1 MLRRPTHAE
10 PRPRASARRR
20 LYGVLCVL
28 MTFHAAAAD
37 AATAKPSEVQDL
49 AYGEVLFEFYQE
61 KYFDAISR
69 LRQAQE
75 RRELDYHAGE
85 AELLLGGMS
94 LAYGMDREATRLF
107 NRLLDAGVEPEVRD
121 RAWYYLGRIAFQK
134 DRPADAAAA
143 LSHIAGLDDPRQDAR
158 AQRLQRAEQRML
170 LGHVRLAQ
178 GDADGA
184 VRAFSDWNGAADERA
199 YADYNLGIAL
209 LARGETDTA
218 LKLLDRLGEE
228 SAKGAEAHAL
238 RDKTNLALGYR
249 LLQAGQHAQA
259 RPYFDRVR
267 LQGPLSGRALLGAGW
282 ADAEQQRYREALV
295 PWLELHSRDGRD
307 AAVQEAWLAVP
318 YAYAQLGAQGRA
330 VELYQDA
337 IAAFAAESRA
347 LDAAIAAL
355 GEGRLIGTLLAAE
368 GTGRSWFWQL
378 AQVPAEA
385 HTRYLVDLLA
395 AHRFQEAVKNLR
407 DLKELG
413 DRLDAWAGTVQTF
426 EHMIETRR
434 LRYAQH
440 APRLREDIDRLDV
453 EVTKNRHSRLA
464 AELERIERGDD
475 ALGLMTAQERTT
487 LERLTAIDA
496 RLAALPD
503 DDRTRAMRE
512 KQARLYGLMLWQVH
526 GDYKSRLH
534 TARKELTASVAPIAA
549 AEDLAVRA
557 RSAYTTAPTAFE
569 GFDGR
574 IAGLSEQVRTTREQT
589 DRLLA
594 AQAQWVTRLAQTE
607 LQLRKHRVDAYLVQ
621 ARFALA
627 QTYDKAG
634 DSRDGAP

>member
-1 MLRRPTHAE
+1 MLRCPTNNDSRPCVHTRRRLWSALCLLMTFQSM
-10 PRPRASARRR
+10 PLDAASAR
-20 LYGVLCVL
+20 
-28 MTFHAAAAD
+28 
-37 AATAKPSEVQDL
+37 PSEVQDL

-107 NRLLDAGVEPEVRD
+107 NRLLDDGVEPDVRD

-143 LSHIAGLDDPRQDAR
+143 LSRIEGLDDPRRDAR

-170 LGHVRLAQ
+170 LGHVRMAQ

-184 VRAFSDWNGAADERA
+184 VSAFRGWNGAADERA

-209 LARGETDTA
+209 LARGDTDTA
-218 LKLLDRLGEE
+218 LKLLDGLGEQ
-228 SAKGAEAHAL
+228 SAKGAEAQAL

-249 LLQAGQHAQA
+249 LLQTGQHAQA

-267 LQGPLSGRALLGAGW
+267 LQGPLSARALLGAGW

-295 PWLELHSRDGRD
+295 PWLELHGRDGRD
-307 AAVQEAWLAVP
+307 PAVQEAWLAVP
-318 YAYAQLGAQGRA
+318 YAYAQLGAQANA

-337 IAAFAAESRA
+337 IAAFVAESRA

-378 AQVPAEA
+378 AQVPAEP

-413 DRLDAWAGTVQTF
+413 DRLDAWAGTMQTF
-426 EHMIETRR
+426 EDMIETRR

-440 APRLREDIDRLDV
+440 APRLREDFERLDV
-453 EVTKNRHSRLA
+453 EATRTRHAQLA
-464 AELERIERGDD
+464 AEFDRIEGDGD
-475 ALGLMTAQERTT
+475 ALGLMTAPERAVWD
-487 LERLTAIDA
+487 RLAAIET

-503 DDRTRAMRE
+503 EARIQAMRE
-512 KQARLYGLMLWQVH
+512 KQARLRGMLLWQVH

-534 TARKELTASVAPIAA
+534 TARKELAASVGPIAA
-549 AEDLAVRA
+549 AEELAVRA
-557 RSAYTTAPTAFE
+557 QNAYATAPAAFE
-569 GFDGR
+569 GFDAR
-574 IAGLSEQVRTTREQT
+574 IAGLDEQVRTTRLET
-589 DRLLA
+589 ERLLA

-607 LQLRKHRVDAYLVQ
+607 LLLRKRRVDAYLVQ

-634 DSRDGAP
+634 DPRDGAP